1 MNMHDSYTYL
11 MYGKYSL
18 FYESL
23 KNWGY
28 YAHHKQCVP
37 GLSSGWGEGGKG
49 PGDEAK
55 YRVTLRKHDPALAEN
70 CTLSRCEECF

>member
-1 MNMHDSYTYL
+1 MHDSYTYL
-11 MYGKYSL
+11 TYGKYSL
-18 FYESL
+18 FYESP
-23 KNWGY
+23 KNSGY

-37 GLSSGWGEGGKG
+37 GLSSVGKG

-55 YRVTLRKHDPALAEN
+55 YCVTLRKHDPVLAEN